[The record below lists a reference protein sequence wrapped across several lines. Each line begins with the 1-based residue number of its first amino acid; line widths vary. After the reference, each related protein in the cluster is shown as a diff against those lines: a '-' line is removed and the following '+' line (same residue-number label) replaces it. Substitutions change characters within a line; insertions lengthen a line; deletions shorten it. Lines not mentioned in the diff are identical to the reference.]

1 MKLHILADLH
11 IEFGPFK
18 PPKTD
23 ADLVILAG
31 DTDLNTRGITWAKE
45 SFADKPVIY
54 VPGNHE
60 YYGEVYPHL
69 REKMREAA
77 ADSNVHLLD
86 CGRYEQDGV
95 VFLGATMWTDFR
107 LMGNQPLAILAAQ
120 RSMSDFMRIMTDSP
134 NKRFRPEDTIQIHA
148 REKAWLKKELQAS
161 TGKKIVVV
169 THHLP
174 SLRSVAERYRNDQL
188 SAAFASNLDDL
199 ITESGAKL
207 WVHGHTHTTCDYMLG
222 ETRVLCNPR
231 GYAGKEDTRYN
242 PNFVVEI

>member
-11 IEFGPFK
+11 IEFGPFE

-45 SFADKPVIY
+45 AFAGKPVIY

-60 YYGEVYPHL
+60 YYGETYQKL
-69 REKMREAA
+69 RAEMQEEA

-86 CGRYEQDGV
+86 CAKYEKDELV
-95 VFLGATMWTDFR
+95 ILGATLWTDFH
-107 LMGNQPLAILAAQ
+107 LLGSQSI
-120 RSMSDFMRIMTDSP
+120 SMLTVQAGMNDFKKIRTLP
-134 NKRFRPEDTIQIHA
+134 QYRKFRPLDALQSHSK
-148 REKAWLKKELQAS
+148 EKAWLEKEIQAAA
-161 TGKKIVVV
+161 GKKLVVV

-174 SLRSVAERYRNDQL
+174 SLKSIPEQWKNDHLTAGYASSLDELVAD
-188 SAAFASNLDDL
+188 
-199 ITESGAKL
+199 SGAIL
-207 WVHGHTHTTCDYMLG
+207 WIHGHTHTACDYMIG

-231 GYAGKEDTRYN
+231 GYVRREATGYD
-242 PNFVVEI
+242 PALVVEI